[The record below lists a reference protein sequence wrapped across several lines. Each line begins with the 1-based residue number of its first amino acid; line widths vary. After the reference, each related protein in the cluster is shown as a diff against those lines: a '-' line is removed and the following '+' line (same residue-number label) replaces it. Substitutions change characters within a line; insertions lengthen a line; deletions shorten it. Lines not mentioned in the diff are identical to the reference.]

1 MQCQN
6 TKVNL
11 CSQQARHDVFEK
23 IKIFPNLREN
33 QFPKSEGLHNHEQ
46 SLRPLTNIINI
57 TITFFFSY
65 LRDKRFFIASFHSWS
80 PSANGN
86 EKSIRLISTA

>member
-1 MQCQN
+1 MKCQN

-57 TITFFFSY
+57 TITFFFI
-65 LRDKRFFIASFHSWS
+65 LTRQTILHSLV
-80 PSANGN
+80 PFMVT
-86 EKSIRLISTA
+86 ISQWK

>member
-11 CSQQARHDVFEK
+11 CSQQARHDVFKK

-33 QFPKSEGLHNHEQ
+33 RTPQIRG
-46 SLRPLTNIINI
+46 
-57 TITFFFSY
+57 
-65 LRDKRFFIASFHSWS
+65 IA
-80 PSANGN
+80 
-86 EKSIRLISTA
+86 

>member
-1 MQCQN
+1 MKCQN

-23 IKIFPNLREN
+23 IKIFPNLRQN
-33 QFPKSEGLHNHEQ
+33 QIPKSEGLHNHEQ

-57 TITFFFSY
+57 TITFFFHTYETNDS
-65 LRDKRFFIASFHSWS
+65 S
-80 PSANGN
+80 
-86 EKSIRLISTA
+86 